1 MIPDEADGW
10 MLTCVLVARDGSE
23 TTLSVP
29 SLSRTPPSRI
39 RRPSHLGGAAV
50 VDVYTFS
57 ALRGTPPCAVYGF
70 ECTVPLSTDELPADD
85 SPAAGPAPSD

>member
-29 SLSRTPPSRI
+29 SLSRTPPTRI
-39 RRPSHLGGAAV
+39 RRPSDLGGAAV
-50 VDVYTFS
+50 VDVYTLS
-57 ALRGTPPCAVYGF
+57 ALQGSPPRAVYDF
-70 ECTVPLSTDELPADD
+70 ECTVPLSTDELPAGDI
-85 SPAAGPAPSD
+85 PAAGPAPSD